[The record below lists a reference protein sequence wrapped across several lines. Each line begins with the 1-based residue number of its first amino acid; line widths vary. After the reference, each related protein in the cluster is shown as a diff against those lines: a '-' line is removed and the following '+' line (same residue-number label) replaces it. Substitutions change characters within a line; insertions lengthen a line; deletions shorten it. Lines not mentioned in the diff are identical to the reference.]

1 MIKTNLKIW
10 FVCLCVTL
18 STFNDWS
25 ATDAKSVG
33 LEFLLNELGDAS
45 SIDFANRTRL
55 QIWNIWTNKISFDNK
70 KKLEAALY
78 KFNTGEFK
86 LAEDAFSEIISI
98 EPSFMEA
105 WNKRATIRYILGD
118 FEGSLEDIGEVLL
131 REPRHFGAI
140 SGLGLI
146 YMAQKKYDK
155 ALKSYLRLKD
165 IDPMNI
171 EVRNFI
177 PILEFYVYG
186 EST

>member
-1 MIKTNLKIW
+1 M
-10 FVCLCVTL
+10 
-18 STFNDWS
+18 
-25 ATDAKSVG
+25 
-33 LEFLLNELGDAS
+33 
-45 SIDFANRTRL
+45 
-55 QIWNIWTNKISFDNK
+55 
-70 KKLEAALY
+70 
-78 KFNTGEFK
+78 
-86 LAEDAFSEIISI
+86 AEDAFSEIISI

-165 IDPMNI
+165 IDPMNS